1 MKKSNKEQTLYE
13 LLGVSE
19 TATLEEIKIAYRKKA
34 MEYHPDVNPSLNNI
48 ECHVMM
54 CKINDAYAVLR
65 NPETRREYDKTLV
78 QNREESEPRETSDS
92 AQEKKEKTK
101 KYTKTKSEPLRDE
114 RVYEY
119 YNSVDFDGYLQEE
132 FIIWLEEYAVSYILI
147 VEKYYKKININEEV
161 LLNNLYKSFDNIIS
175 YEKYMFNNKYNKRS
189 RGLSK

>member
-1 MKKSNKEQTLYE
+1 MS
-13 LLGVSE
+13 
-19 TATLEEIKIAYRKKA
+19 
-34 MEYHPDVNPSLNNI
+34 D
-48 ECHVMM
+48 
-54 CKINDAYAVLR
+54 
-65 NPETRREYDKTLV
+65 
-78 QNREESEPRETSDS
+78 REESEPRETSDS
-92 AQEKKEKTK
+92 AKEEKEKTK

-161 LLNNLYKSFDNIIS
+161 LLNNLYKSFNNIIS

>member
-34 MEYHPDVNPSLNNI
+34 MEYHPDVNPSLNNK

-132 FIIWLEEYAVSYILI
+132 FIIWLEEYAVSYIII

>member
-34 MEYHPDVNPSLNNI
+34 MEYHPDVNPSLNNK
-48 ECHVMM
+48 ECHAMM
-54 CKINDAYAVLR
+54 CKINDAYAILR

-78 QNREESEPRETSDS
+78 SDREESEPRETSDS
-92 AQEKKEKTK
+92 AKEEKEKTR

>member
-13 LLGVSE
+13 LLGVLE

-34 MEYHPDVNPSLNNI
+34 MEYHPDVNPSLNNK

-65 NPETRREYDKTLV
+65 NHETRREYDKTLV

-119 YNSVDFDGYLQEE
+119 YNSVDFDGYLQED
-132 FIIWLEEYAVSYILI
+132 FIIWLEEYAVSYIII
-147 VEKYYKKININEEV
+147 VEKYYKKININEDV

-175 YEKYMFNNKYNKRS
+175 YEKYMFNNKYNKRL

>member
-34 MEYHPDVNPSLNNI
+34 MEYHPDVNPSPNNI

-65 NPETRREYDKTLV
+65 NHETRREYDKTLV

-132 FIIWLEEYAVSYILI
+132 FIIWLEEYAVSYIII

-175 YEKYMFNNKYNKRS
+175 YEKYMFNNKYDKRS